1 MIYRMRAAAPPS
13 ATTVFSTPL
22 RLELA
27 PDEEWHWAIVQA
39 KGYPPGTSPI
49 LRLRKHF
56 PLSAIARKFGI
67 ARSEER
73 QSCCAYARTSI
84 ALEGIGVFLSFAA
97 CDHSGSSFG
106 AYWENANGLL
116 AVRACCGS
124 YLQ

>member
-1 MIYRMRAAAPPS
+1 MALGDRAGQGVS
-13 ATTVFSTPL
+13 A
-22 RLELA
+22 
-27 PDEEWHWAIVQA
+27 
-39 KGYPPGTSPI
+39 GTSA
-49 LRLRKHF
+49 RFYDCASRCSVF
-56 PLSAIARKFGI
+56 SAIARKFGI

-73 QSCCAYARTSI
+73 QSCCAYARTSL

-116 AVRACCGS
+116 AVRVCCGS